1 MYQSSLFLSIS
12 SQGLKMYMNVLTG
25 EGDMTGVLG
34 KEVDKEETP
43 HLSPLPEERKK
54 PERQY
59 SRVSQTLALNSMNR
73 IYLLVST
80 IETEIK
86 QRSRTHSILHRTYSL
101 HALKLK
107 LSSRFINLSSHIV
120 LYK

>member
-25 EGDMTGVLG
+25 EDMTGVLG

-59 SRVSQTLALNSMNR
+59 SRVSPTLAINSMNLLY
-73 IYLLVST
+73 IYIYWFLL
-80 IETEIK
+80 
-86 QRSRTHSILHRTYSL
+86 
-101 HALKLK
+101 
-107 LSSRFINLSSHIV
+107 
-120 LYK
+120 

>member
-59 SRVSQTLALNSMNR
+59 SRVSLTLALNSMNR
-73 IYLLVST
+73 IYLLIST
-80 IETEIK
+80 IGTVIK
-86 QRSRTHSILHRTYSL
+86 QRNILYRTYSL
-101 HALKLK
+101 HALKPK
-107 LSSRFINLSSHIV
+107 LSSRFINLSSYIV